1 MNLIIL
7 LYLVSNLRIYKNGKK
22 KMKIFTK
29 ILITINNNNNDN
41 NTYTNNNNLLLIR
54 KFFLNCE
61 LFKSLISRMVST
73 HPQIEVIFLVLN
85 FLGVKHFKGFLHI
98 KILKMT
104 CFMVF
109 ECLTKPINPDFP
121 CSNSHF
127 NPD

>member
-29 ILITINNNNNDN
+29 ILITINNNNNN
-41 NTYTNNNNLLLIR
+41 NTNTNNNLLLIR

-98 KILKMT
+98 KMT

>member
-22 KMKIFTK
+22 KVKIFTK
-29 ILITINNNNNDN
+29 ILITINNNNNNN

-61 LFKSLISRMVST
+61 LFKYLISRMVST

-109 ECLTKPINPDFP
+109 ECLTKPINPDI
-121 CSNSHF
+121 NSHF

>member
-29 ILITINNNNNDN
+29 ILITINNNNNN
-41 NTYTNNNNLLLIR
+41 NTSTNNNLLLIR

-98 KILKMT
+98 KILKNDLLHG
-104 CFMVF
+104 F
-109 ECLTKPINPDFP
+109 
-121 CSNSHF
+121 
-127 NPD
+127 